1 MWSILAALHPIPY
14 KSNPERI
21 HHYQA
26 YVNELN
32 FNDIEFPVSIS
43 KISKFE
49 KQNKIAVNVF
59 GFEEGALFPV
69 YISKERYSV
78 HVDLLLYSLGQ
89 QRHYCLIRDLNRL
102 LSSQRKHN
110 GKMFHCPH
118 CLHGFVRQDL
128 LHDHEPLCSQHG
140 AQRIELPNEDNMF
153 LQFKDFHK
161 QMRVPF
167 AIYADFESLTTKI
180 QSASPDPTKSST
192 EKYQHHQAC
201 GFAYVIVSERPDHCK
216 APVLYRGEDAVDKFL
231 ESLQKEEQIIETL
244 LEDIVPMQL
253 TPLEEDRFQ
262 RATLCHICK
271 DELGADRV
279 RDHCHV
285 TGKFRGAAHNACN
298 LNFQFTGRIPVI
310 LHNLRGYDSH
320 LIMQGLGKIKNK
332 PINCIPNNI
341 EKYISFSIGN
351 LDFIDSLQFMNA
363 SLEKLVCNLAK
374 EGDNKFSIL
383 KKYIETSKVPLLL
396 RKGVYPYDYMDNIEK
411 FKEPQLPPK
420 EAFYS
425 KLIEEHISD
434 DDYHHAQTVFTTFQL
449 QNLGEY
455 HDLYLLSDVL
465 LLADVF
471 ENFRN
476 ICLNY
481 YELDPAHFYTSPGL
495 AWSACLKMTQVEL
508 ELLTDPDMTKNYIMY
523 LDANNLYGWA
533 MSQPLP
539 THDFVW
545 LSEYEVADFDV
556 MEVADDSEDGF
567 ILEVNLEYPQE
578 LHDQH
583 SDYPLAPEKMKVTS
597 DMLSPYCQQLTEQL
611 DLGGAPVTK
620 LVPNLGN
627 KTHYI
632 LHYRNLKLYME
643 LGMKL
648 TKVHR
653 ILGFAQSTWLKSYI
667 DFNTEKRKHA
677 TNDFEKDF
685 FKLMNNSVFGKTME
699 NLITNPTKLIKLTA
713 SPAFDSFRIFSED
726 LAAVNMKKTKL
737 YLNRPIYVGFSIL
750 DLSKVLMYNFH
761 FKYMVPK
768 YGTQSKLL
776 FTDTDSLCYDVKT
789 DDLYRDFHQ
798 DLDYF
803 DTSEYPTDHF
813 LYCARNKKVL
823 GKIR

>member
-1 MWSILAALHPIPY
+1 IF
-14 KSNPERI
+14 
-21 HHYQA
+21 Q
-26 YVNELN
+26 
-32 FNDIEFPVSIS
+32 
-43 KISKFE
+43 
-49 KQNKIAVNVF
+49 
-59 GFEEGALFPV
+59 
-69 YISKERYSV
+69 
-78 HVDLLLYSLGQ
+78 
-89 QRHYCLIRDLNRL
+89 
-102 LSSQRKHN
+102 
-110 GKMFHCPH
+110 
-118 CLHGFVRQDL
+118 
-128 LHDHEPLCSQHG
+128 
-140 AQRIELPNEDNMF
+140 
-153 LQFKDFHK
+153 K

-167 AIYADFESLTTKI
+167 AYAIYADFESLTTKI
-180 QSASPDPTKSST
+180 ESASPDPTKSST

-201 GFAYVIVSERPDHCK
+201 GFAYVIVSERPDYCK

-231 ESLQKEEQIIETL
+231 ESLQKEEQRIETL

-271 DELGADRV
+271 NELGADRV

-285 TGKFRGAAHNACN
+285 TRKFRGAAHNACN
-298 LNFQFTGRIPVI
+298 LNFQFTGHIPII

-374 EGDNKFSIL
+374 EGDKKYSIL
-383 KKYIETSKVPLLL
+383 KNTP
-396 RKGVYPYDYMDNIEK
+396 R
-411 FKEPQLPPK
+411 
-420 EAFYS
+420 
-425 KLIEEHISD
+425 
-434 DDYHHAQTVFTTFQL
+434 
-449 QNLGEY
+449 
-455 HDLYLLSDVL
+455 
-465 LLADVF
+465 
-471 ENFRN
+471 
-476 ICLNY
+476 
-481 YELDPAHFYTSPGL
+481 PA
-495 AWSACLKMTQVEL
+495 K
-508 ELLTDPDMTKNYIMY
+508 
-523 LDANNLYGWA
+523 
-533 MSQPLP
+533 
-539 THDFVW
+539 

-556 MEVADDSEDGF
+556 MEVADASEDGF

-583 SDYPLAPEKMKVTS
+583 SDYPLAPETMKVTS
-597 DMLSPYCQQLTEQL
+597 DMLSPYCQQLNEEL
-611 DLGGAPVTK
+611 DLVGAPVTK
-620 LVPNLGN
+620 LVPNLCN

-643 LGMKL
+643 MGMKL
-648 TKVHR
+648 TKVHL
-653 ILGFAQSTWLKSYI
+653 ILGFAQSTWLKSYV

-699 NLITNPTKLIKLTA
+699 NLRKRVNVKLITNPTKLIKLTA

-761 FKYMVPK
+761 FKYMVRK

-789 DDLYRDFHQ
+789 DDLYRDYHQ

-803 DTSEYPTDHF
+803 DTSEYPTDHVHF
-813 LYCARNKKVL
+813 HYCARNKKVL
-823 GKIR
+823 GKMKDETHGIPIQEFIGLRPKMYSILFTENNKQVEKKTAKGISKNVTKRMIRHQDYKS